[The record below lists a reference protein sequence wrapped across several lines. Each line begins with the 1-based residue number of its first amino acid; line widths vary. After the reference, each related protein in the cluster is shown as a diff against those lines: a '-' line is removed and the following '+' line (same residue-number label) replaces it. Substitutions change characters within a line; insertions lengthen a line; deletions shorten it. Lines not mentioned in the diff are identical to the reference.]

1 MKVPESR
8 LRFGH
13 AVLPAHVAKFKAFVG
28 IQLDG
33 EQGSCGRGLVV
44 TEAVQA
50 GTLLFEEPPLVVVSA
65 WGDPNDPDIAKRHQA
80 ERWLAYSALVEG
92 AAQGGDGGVCAKAL
106 AAFDELSC
114 DAEVPED
121 VHTGARYACSRE
133 GLPTD
138 ATYERRVVE
147 ALMRFKCNQF
157 GFQEDGSAA
166 FAGAA
171 LYASISRMNHSC
183 RPSAVMAYKE
193 SVCKVNQMPFNVA
206 TDGGVRVAISA
217 RDLQP
222 GERLTFSYYAPCSD
236 PAMAV
241 EERRAV
247 LMHRYGFRCGC
258 ERCDAE
264 GEAVVAAA
272 GEAAAPEVATE
283 EEVKLTQKAPEQSP
297 PHVQQS
303 TNEHADEAAA
313 KVARPATDASWL
325 TMTLALA
332 TACAALAAVVVLA
345 TAPRGRV
352 KVASAV

>member
-1 MKVPESR
+1 
-8 LRFGH
+8 
-13 AVLPAHVAKFKAFVG
+13 
-28 IQLDG
+28 
-33 EQGSCGRGLVV
+33 
-44 TEAVQA
+44 
-50 GTLLFEEPPLVVVSA
+50 
-65 WGDPNDPDIAKRHQA
+65 
-80 ERWLAYSALVEG
+80 
-92 AAQGGDGGVCAKAL
+92 
-106 AAFDELSC
+106 
-114 DAEVPED
+114 
-121 VHTGARYACSRE
+121 
-133 GLPTD
+133 
-138 ATYERRVVE
+138 
-147 ALMRFKCNQF
+147 MRFKCNQF

-264 GEAVVAAA
+264 GGAVVAAA
-272 GEAAAPEVATE
+272 GGSSSPAKMPIAVIRPCISAMAAAVNCASSG
-283 EEVKLTQKAPEQSP
+283 LTP
-297 PHVQQS
+297 
-303 TNEHADEAAA
+303 TCGL
-313 KVARPATDASWL
+313 ASG
-325 TMTLALA
+325 LAFG
-332 TACAALAAVVVLA
+332 VVLDV
-345 TAPRGRV
+345 GGF
-352 KVASAV
+352 ASAPSMRNIPG